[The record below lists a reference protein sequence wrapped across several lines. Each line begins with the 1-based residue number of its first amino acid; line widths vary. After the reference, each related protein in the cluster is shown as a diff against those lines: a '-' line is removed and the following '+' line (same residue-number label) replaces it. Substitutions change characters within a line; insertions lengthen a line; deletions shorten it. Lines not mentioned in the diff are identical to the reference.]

1 MPVTAQILPEISVV
15 HVVCSGHVKAEETRK
30 ALLEAYADPAYT
42 WGMPEVSDMTQTL
55 SVDAGFDETMEFI
68 KEFQCLH
75 ADNNSSLRLLIVA
88 PAEQV
93 EDMVKMFSGIV
104 AALEY
109 HMTADVVAGYPEVL
123 AILDL
128 PPDALNYF
136 PEFCRSETHLL

>member
-30 ALLEAYADPAYT
+30 ALLECYSDPAYR
-42 WGMPEVSDMTQTL
+42 WGMPEVSDMTQAV
-55 SVDAGFDETMEFI
+55 SVDTGFEETMDFI
-68 KEFQCLH
+68 KEFQVLH
-75 ADNNSSLRLLIVA
+75 ADNNSVLRLLIVA

-93 EDMVKMFSGIV
+93 ADMVKMFSGIV

-123 AILDL
+123 ALLDFAPGDL
-128 PPDALNYF
+128 AYF
-136 PEFCRSETHLL
+136 PAFCRNESHLL